1 MVAGAAADV
10 AFQSL
15 SNLDLCR
22 VRAFGFHPLLAFLD
36 RPEIAGGQGLAGLLG
51 KGNAGS
57 NTAADHVE
65 VREMTLG
72 ALPEH
77 ARPRPGETSGPRLL
91 ARSDSAGT
99 THTFAPA
106 CREKRGRFSFGFP
119 VASRIKDIVDVIP
132 EQCWHPAIETDGL
145 REGAWV
151 TEATDTANPV
161 AWLPSRLARG

>member
-1 MVAGAAADV
+1 
-10 AFQSL
+10 
-15 SNLDLCR
+15 
-22 VRAFGFHPLLAFLD
+22 
-36 RPEIAGGQGLAGLLG
+36 
-51 KGNAGS
+51 
-57 NTAADHVE
+57 
-65 VREMTLG
+65 MTLG

-151 TEATDTANPV
+151 TEATDTANLV
-161 AWLPSRLARG
+161 AWSPGSRLILQLRDPGRQHPDRPGPTGPLGDDRRRYRRCRLQQLSDARLDRVHDRPRRLPLVLRCRI